1 MSAAPRAGDTV
12 LHVAGA
18 APYDVV
24 IGSGLADRLPAMLG
38 AGVQRVAVVH
48 PEALAD
54 QVRPVLDALAPNHE
68 VTPLP
73 VPDGERTKTADVAA
87 ACWEA
92 LGAAGFTRSD
102 AVVTVGGGAT
112 TDLGGFVAATW
123 LRGVRVVHVPTT
135 LLAMVDAAVGGK
147 TGINT
152 GAGKN
157 LVGSFHEPAGVLC
170 DLATLETLPRAELV
184 AGLGE
189 VVKCGFIADP
199 QILALVEATDPAELT
214 AGSPVLRELVERA
227 IQVKID
233 VVVDDLRETGGR
245 DGHPGRE
252 VLNYGHTMAHAIE
265 RCEDYTVRHGE
276 AVALGCVYVAE
287 LASRAGVLDPRI
299 AQRHRAAFARV
310 GLPTAYSGA
319 SFEELHAA
327 MKVDKKARGSQL
339 RFVVLHDLAHPA
351 VLAGPAEEDLRAA
364 YDVLAGGR
372 AQEVDA

>member
-1 MSAAPRAGDTV
+1 MSDTV
-12 LHVAGA
+12 LRVAGP

-24 IGSGLADRLPAMLG
+24 VGNGLTARLPDLLGDGVERVAMLFP
-38 AGVQRVAVVH
+38 AGLEERAQPMLEVLVEDFDVL
-48 PEALAD
+48 ALG
-54 QVRPVLDALAPNHE
+54 
-68 VTPLP
+68 
-73 VPDGERTKTADVAA
+73 VPDGEQAKTAAVAA
-87 ACWEA
+87 DCWEA
-92 LGAAGFTRSD
+92 LGERGFTRSD
-102 AVVTVGGGAT
+102 AVVTVGGGST

-170 DLATLETLPRAELV
+170 DLDHLKTLPRGDLV

-199 QILALVEATDPAELT
+199 EILRLVESTEPGALT
-214 AGSPVLRELVERA
+214 PDSPVLRTLVERA
-227 IQVKID
+227 IRVKID
-233 VVVDDLRETGGR
+233 VVVDDLDETGGS
-245 DGHPGRE
+245 DSGGIGRE

-265 RCEDYTVRHGE
+265 RVSGYAVPHGE

-287 LASRAGVLDPRI
+287 LAGRAGTLAPEVVARHHDVLG
-299 AQRHRAAFARV
+299 HV
-310 GLPTAYSGA
+310 GLPTTWSGA
-319 SFEELHAA
+319 SFEDLLAG
-327 MKVDKKARGSQL
+327 MRVDKKARGSTL
-339 RFVVLHDLAHPA
+339 RFVVLDDIAEPRILANP
-351 VLAGPAEEDLRAA
+351 PEDDLRAA

-372 AQEVDA
+372 S